1 MEFTWEIL
9 FGISQAIITAII
21 GIFTKDTIIDSK
33 YIPIQNLVIGIL
45 SGILA
50 IATGIYDNTINAMLI
65 GIAISFGVGGAYD
78 MVQIK
83 NK

>member
-21 GIFTKDTIIDSK
+21 GMFTKDTIVDSK
-33 YIPIQNLVIGIL
+33 YIPIQNLIIGIL
-45 SGILA
+45 SGLLA
-50 IATGIYDNTINAMLI
+50 IVTGIYDNTINAMLI

>member
-21 GIFTKDTIIDSK
+21 GVFTKDTIVDSK
-33 YIPIQNLVIGIL
+33 YIPIQNLIIGIL

-50 IATGIYDNTINAMLI
+50 IVTGIYDNTINAMLI

>member
-21 GIFTKDTIIDSK
+21 GMFTKDTIVDSK

-50 IATGIYDNTINAMLI
+50 IITGIYDNPVNAILI

>member
-21 GIFTKDTIIDSK
+21 GIFTKDTIVDSK

-50 IATGIYDNTINAMLI
+50 IVTGIYDNTINAMLI

>member
-21 GIFTKDTIIDSK
+21 GVFTKDTLIDSK
-33 YIPIQNLVIGIL
+33 YIPIQNLIIGIV
-45 SGILA
+45 SGFLA
-50 IATGIYDNTINAMLI
+50 IVTGIYDNTINAMLI

-78 MVQIK
+78 MVRIK

>member
-21 GIFTKDTIIDSK
+21 GIFTKDTLIDSK

-45 SGILA
+45 SGLLA
-50 IATGIYDNTINAMLI
+50 IVTGIYDNTINAMLI

-78 MVQIK
+78 MIRIK

>member
-9 FGISQAIITAII
+9 FGIAQAIITAII
-21 GIFTKDTIIDSK
+21 GVFTKDTLIDSK

-50 IATGIYDNTINAMLI
+50 IVTGIYDNTINAMLI

-78 MVQIK
+78 MTQIK

>member
-21 GIFTKDTIIDSK
+21 GVFTKDTLIDSK

-45 SGILA
+45 SGMLA
-50 IATGIYDNTINAMLI
+50 IVTGIYDNTINAMLI

>member
-21 GIFTKDTIIDSK
+21 GVFTKDTLIDSK

-45 SGILA
+45 SGFLA
-50 IATGIYDNTINAMLI
+50 IVTGIYDNTINAMLI

>member
-9 FGISQAIITAII
+9 FGIAQAIVTAII
-21 GIFTKDTIIDSK
+21 GVFTKDTLIDSK

>member
-21 GIFTKDTIIDSK
+21 GMFTKDTLIDSK

>member
-21 GIFTKDTIIDSK
+21 GIFTKDTIVDSK

-78 MVQIK
+78 MVRIK

>member
-21 GIFTKDTIIDSK
+21 GVFTKDTLIDSK

>member
-9 FGISQAIITAII
+9 FGIAQAIVTAII
-21 GIFTKDTIIDSK
+21 GVFTKDTLIDSK

-50 IATGIYDNTINAMLI
+50 IVTGIYDNTINAILI

-78 MVQIK
+78 MVHIK

>member
-9 FGISQAIITAII
+9 FGISQAIVTAII
-21 GIFTKDTIIDSK
+21 GVFTKDTLIDSK

-50 IATGIYDNTINAMLI
+50 IVTGIYDNTINAILI

-78 MVQIK
+78 MVHIK

>member
-9 FGISQAIITAII
+9 FGIAQAIVTAII
-21 GIFTKDTIIDSK
+21 GVFTKDTIVDSK

-50 IATGIYDNTINAMLI
+50 IVTGIYDNTINAMLI
-65 GIAISFGVGGAYD
+65 GISISFGVGGAYD

>member
-21 GIFTKDTIIDSK
+21 GVFTKDTLIDSK

-78 MVQIK
+78 MVRIK

>member
-1 MEFTWEIL
+1 MEFTWELL

-21 GIFTKDTIIDSK
+21 GVFTKDTLIDSK
-33 YIPIQNLVIGIL
+33 YIPIQNLAIGIL

-50 IATGIYDNTINAMLI
+50 IVTGIYDNTINAMLI

>member
-9 FGISQAIITAII
+9 FGIAQAIVTAII
-21 GIFTKDTIIDSK
+21 GIFTKDTLIDSK

-50 IATGIYDNTINAMLI
+50 IVTGIYDNTINAMLI

>member
-21 GIFTKDTIIDSK
+21 GMFTKDTIVDSK
-33 YIPIQNLVIGIL
+33 YIPIQNLVIGVL

-50 IATGIYDNTINAMLI
+50 IVTGIYDNTINAMLI

>member
-21 GIFTKDTIIDSK
+21 GVFTKDTLIDSK
-33 YIPIQNLVIGIL
+33 YIPIQNLIIGIL
-45 SGILA
+45 SGLLA
-50 IATGIYDNTINAMLI
+50 IVTGIYDNTINAMLI

>member
-21 GIFTKDTIIDSK
+21 GIFTKDTLIDSK
-33 YIPIQNLVIGIL
+33 YIPIQNLVIGLL

-50 IATGIYDNTINAMLI
+50 IVTGIYDNTINAMLI

>member
-21 GIFTKDTIIDSK
+21 GVFTKDTLIDSK
-33 YIPIQNLVIGIL
+33 YIPIQNLIIGIL

-50 IATGIYDNTINAMLI
+50 IITGIYDNTINAMLI

>member
-21 GIFTKDTIIDSK
+21 GIFTKDTIVDSK
-33 YIPIQNLVIGIL
+33 YIPIQNLIIGIL
-45 SGILA
+45 SGLLA
-50 IATGIYDNTINAMLI
+50 IVTGIYDNTINAMLI

>member
-21 GIFTKDTIIDSK
+21 GVFTKDTLIDSK

-50 IATGIYDNTINAMLI
+50 IVTGIYDNTINAMLI

>member
-21 GIFTKDTIIDSK
+21 GVFTKDTIIDSK

-50 IATGIYDNTINAMLI
+50 IVTGVYDNTINAMLI

>member
-21 GIFTKDTIIDSK
+21 GMFTKDTIVDSK

-45 SGILA
+45 SGLLA
-50 IATGIYDNTINAMLI
+50 IVTGIYDNTINAMLI

>member
-9 FGISQAIITAII
+9 FGIAQAIVTAII
-21 GIFTKDTIIDSK
+21 GVFTKDTLIDSK
-33 YIPIQNLVIGIL
+33 YIPIQNLIIGIL

-50 IATGIYDNTINAMLI
+50 IVTGIYDNTINAMLI

>member
-21 GIFTKDTIIDSK
+21 GVFTKDTLIDSK
-33 YIPIQNLVIGIL
+33 YIPIQNLIIGIV
-45 SGILA
+45 SGFLA
-50 IATGIYDNTINAMLI
+50 IVTGIYDNTINAILI

>member
-9 FGISQAIITAII
+9 FGIAQAIVTAII
-21 GIFTKDTIIDSK
+21 GVFTKDTLIDSK
-33 YIPIQNLVIGIL
+33 YIPIQNLIIGIL

-50 IATGIYDNTINAMLI
+50 IVTGIYDNTINAMLI

-78 MVQIK
+78 MIQIK

>member
-9 FGISQAIITAII
+9 FGISQAIVTAII
-21 GIFTKDTIIDSK
+21 GVFTKDKLIDSK

-50 IATGIYDNTINAMLI
+50 IVTGIYDNTINAILI